1 MTKEELKEA
10 IAATITENGQKGIT
24 GQALANLLNEIV
36 DAAGDGGGGN
46 GGLTITCSIDT
57 VTGGVTSAPNEVN
70 AQVYK
75 TIMDGLNNGVA
86 YPLNIL
92 IDTSDAIEGSN
103 GFICSAEAVGFAVE
117 YNGLFVLSIGMTLI
131 TSTLESFLLQED
143 GSIIVPEEPTSS
155 GE

>member
-24 GQALANLLNEIV
+24 GQALANLLNDIV
-36 DAAGDGGGGN
+36 DAAGSGGGN
-46 GGLTITCSIDT
+46 GGLTITCSID
-57 VTGGVTSAPNEVN
+57 VTTGSLSSQPNEAN

-86 YPLNIL
+86 YPLNI
-92 IDTSDAIEGSN
+92 IVDTSEVIEGSN
-103 GFICSAEAVGFAVE
+103 GFICSADLVAPPAD
-117 YNGLFVLSIGMTLI
+117 YNGLGIISIGMALI
-131 TSTLESFLLQED
+131 VSTLEGFVLQED
-143 GSIIVPEEPTSS
+143 GSIIVPVEETSS

>member
-1 MTKEELKEA
+1 MNKDELKEA

-36 DAAGDGGGGN
+36 DAAGEGGGGN

-70 AQVYK
+70 AQVYR

-86 YPLNIL
+86 YPLNI
-92 IDTSDAIEGSN
+92 IVDTSDVIPETN
-103 GFICSAEAVGFAVE
+103 GFICSADVVAFAVDL
-117 YNGLFVLSIGMTLI
+117 NGLGIISIGMALI
-131 TSTLESFLLQED
+131 ASPEGFLLQED
-143 GSIIVPEEPTSS
+143 GSIIVPVEESS
-155 GE
+155 SNE

>member
-10 IAATITENGQKGIT
+10 ISATITENGQKGIT

-36 DAAGDGGGGN
+36 DSAVEVGGGN

-57 VTGGVTSAPNEVN
+57 VIGGVTSAPNEAN

-86 YPLNIL
+86 YPLNI
-92 IDTSDAIEGSN
+92 IVDTSDVIAGTN
-103 GFICSAEAVGFAVE
+103 GFICSADVVAFDVDL
-117 YNGLFVLSIGMTLI
+117 NGLGIISFGMALI
-131 TSTLESFLLQED
+131 ASKMEGFLLQED
-143 GSIIVPEEPTSS
+143 GSIVPAEETSS